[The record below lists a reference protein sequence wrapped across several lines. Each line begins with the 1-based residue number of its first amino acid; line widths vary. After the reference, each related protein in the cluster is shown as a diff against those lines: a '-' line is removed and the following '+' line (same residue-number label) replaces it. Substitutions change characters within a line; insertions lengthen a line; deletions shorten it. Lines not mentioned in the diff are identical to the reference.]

1 MATWTDVEDL
11 VAGLPGATPGVAHE
25 GSPAWYAGR
34 HPFARLRQD
43 DHGRDLVQVWSGEM
57 DLERALEPRRTTF
70 PVIHTFRYRVSVWA
84 RLDLLERRE
93 LAELLLDS
101 HAIRGGRRRAQ
112 QVDREAVLRRAG

>member
-11 VAGLPGATPGVAHE
+11 VADLPGATAGVAHE

-43 DHGRDLVQVWSGEM
+43 DEGRALVQVWSGEM
-57 DLERALEPRRTTF
+57 DLEHALAPRRTTF
-70 PVIHTFRYRVSVWA
+70 PVIHTFRYRVSLWA
-84 RLDLLERRE
+84 RLDLLDRRE

-101 HAIRGGRRRAQ
+101 HAIRGGQRRAA
-112 QVDREAVLRRAG
+112 QVDREAFLRRAG